1 MAKKGQ
7 SKHQKRLSASPTLKL
22 PRKTEPWITKPSPG
36 PHSSESCIPLATI
49 IRDYLE
55 ITRTTR
61 EANKILSEGEIQV
74 DGRVRKNPKFP
85 VGFMD
90 IIQVERTGKSWRVT
104 YDEKG
109 YLTLHEI
116 PEDESKFKLAKIE
129 GKNQFK
135 GGKIQLAFYDGKTA
149 LGDFKKMNIGDVAK
163 LNLPELEVS
172 DHLPLEEGKIALI
185 TGGSNVGKIG
195 TILEIRGQEKASQ
208 ELISLEVEG
217 ETLQAPE
224 EYVFVIGEKKPIISL
239 PGD

>member
-22 PRKTEPWITKPSPG
+22 PRKTEPWATKPTPG
-36 PHSSESCIPLATI
+36 PHSSESCIPLATV

-55 ITRTTR
+55 LTRTAH
-61 EANKILSEGEIQV
+61 EAKKLLSDGEIQV
-74 DGRVRKNPKFP
+74 DSRVRKNPKFP
-85 VGFMD
+85 IGFMD
-90 IIQVERTGKSWRVT
+90 ILQVKRTGKSWRVI

-109 YLTLHEI
+109 YLTLFEI

-135 GGKIQLAFYDGKTA
+135 GGKIQLAFHDGKTS
-149 LGDFKKMNIGDVAK
+149 LGDFKEMNIGDVVK

-172 DHLPLEEGKIALI
+172 DHLPLEAGKIVLV

-195 TILEIRGQEKASQ
+195 TVLEIKGQEEASQ

-224 EYVFVIGEKKPIISL
+224 KYVFVIGGKEPIISL